1 MSIILF
7 FAVNLFNAFLIIAIY
22 PKTHYLMKYI
32 GNTLYVIQVISQIY
46 TTIIN
51 PGIPH
56 RNNYISDEV
65 MDTLYQNMRL
75 NNVNFDKYRI
85 CRQCNILVNIEQ
97 QITHCDECDIC
108 IIGIFCL
115 Y

>member
-1 MSIILF
+1 
-7 FAVNLFNAFLIIAIY
+7 
-22 PKTHYLMKYI
+22 MKYI

-65 MDTLYQNMRL
+65 METLYQNMRL

-85 CRQCNILVNIEQ
+85 CRQCNILVNTDQ
-97 QITHCDECDIC
+97 HITHCEECDVC
-108 IIGIFCL
+108 IIGDI